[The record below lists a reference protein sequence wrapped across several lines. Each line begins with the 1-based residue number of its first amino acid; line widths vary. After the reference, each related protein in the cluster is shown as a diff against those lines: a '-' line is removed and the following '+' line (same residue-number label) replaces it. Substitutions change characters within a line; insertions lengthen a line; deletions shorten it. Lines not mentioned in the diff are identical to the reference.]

1 MLTGNTVSWPCRR
14 FGLKVAMVRCAESMK
29 RVLELVGFSESGSAD
44 VKGSLVFFRIVSSSV
59 ADSRPSGLLHASLI
73 KLGLKKGLH

>member
-1 MLTGNTVSWPCRR
+1 
-14 FGLKVAMVRCAESMK
+14 MK
-29 RVLELVGFSESGSAD
+29 RVLERVGFSESGSAD

-73 KLGLKKGLH
+73 KFGLKKGVH